1 MIDKKNV
8 QIIVGTQVQAVADAL
23 SALYGK
29 PVIGGGSPKA

>member
-1 MIDKKNV
+1 
-8 QIIVGTQVQAVADAL
+8 VQAVADAL